1 MSNNIK
7 LRVFHVSFFCGLM
20 VIINYRHLL
29 DRRIESFKSL
39 FPILFCLRIF

>member
-7 LRVFHVSFFCGLM
+7 LRVFHISFLRGLM

-29 DRRIESFKSL
+29 DRRIESFKSVL
-39 FPILFCLRIF
+39 DILFCLRIF